1 MRKFDG
7 EATMPRDVVVTS
19 GNSRFLQE
27 ISVGPHLLKCDELVA
42 VGGDD
47 AGPNPYELLLA
58 GLGACTGITLRM
70 YADRKGWPLKSVRV
84 RLMHEKIYARDCAD
98 CETKEGMLDL
108 IRREISLVGELSDDQ
123 RQRLLEIANRCPVH
137 RALTSEVRIETRIAP
152 MSVPAFQNRH
162 IGH

>member
-1 MRKFDG
+1 
-7 EATMPRDVVVTS
+7 
-19 GNSRFLQE
+19 
-27 ISVGPHLLKCDELVA
+27 
-42 VGGDD
+42 
-47 AGPNPYELLLA
+47 
-58 GLGACTGITLRM
+58 M

-152 MSVPAFQNRH
+152 MNVPAFQNRH
-162 IGH
+162 VGH